1 MKVYPKKLGTIDI
14 LCLQGRVVIGEIAV
28 LREAIERVVDTKI
41 LVLDLSRVSLIDA
54 AGLGLL
60 IELREQ
66 LRKKGIEFRL
76 MNATERISRIFE
88 ITRLNTVFE
97 VTRPDSFLVSPLNK
111 GLALKDFVA
120 CA

>member
-1 MKVYPKKLGTIDI
+1 MKVYPKKLGTIVT
-14 LCLQGRVVIGEIAV
+14 LCLQGRVVIGEMAA
-28 LREAIERVVDTKI
+28 LREAIERLMDTKI
-41 LVLDLSRVSLIDA
+41 LVLDLTRVNLIDA

-76 MNATERISRIFE
+76 MNAAERISRIFE

-97 VTRPDSFLVSPLNK
+97 VTRPDSFLVNPLNK
-111 GLALKDFVA
+111 GVALKDFAA

>member
-1 MKVYPKKLGTIDI
+1 MKVYPKKLGTIVT
-14 LCLQGRVVIGEIAV
+14 LCLQGRVVIGEMAA
-28 LREAIERVVDTKI
+28 LREAIERLMDTKI
-41 LVLDLSRVSLIDA
+41 LVLDLTRVNLIDA

-76 MNATERISRIFE
+76 MNAAERISRIFE

-97 VTRPDSFLVSPLNK
+97 VTRPDSLLTNPLNK
-111 GLALKDFVA
+111 RVALKDFAA

>member
-1 MKVYPKKLGTIDI
+1 M
-14 LCLQGRVVIGEIAV
+14 CLQGRVVIGEMSA
-28 LREAIERVVDTKI
+28 LREALERLMDTKI
-41 LVLDLSRVSLIDA
+41 IVLDLTRVSLIDA

-60 IELREQ
+60 LELREQ

-76 MNATERISRIFE
+76 MNATERIGRIFE

-97 VTRPDSFLVSPLNK
+97 VTRPDSFAVNPLNN
-111 GLALKDFVA
+111 GVALKDLAA